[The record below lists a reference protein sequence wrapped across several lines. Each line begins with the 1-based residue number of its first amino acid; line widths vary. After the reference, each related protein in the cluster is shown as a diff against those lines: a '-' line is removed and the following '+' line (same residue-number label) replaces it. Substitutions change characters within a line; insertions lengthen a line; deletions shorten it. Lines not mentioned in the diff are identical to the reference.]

1 MKSFEFHTLRDHADI
16 LAVVV
21 LIAALCTPLSVV
33 TTRVLSAAHL
43 APRVQLATYS
53 TWVVQ

>member
-1 MKSFEFHTLRDHADI
+1 MKLFEFHTLRDHADI

-43 APRVQLATYS
+43 APRVQVATYS
-53 TWVVQ
+53 AWVVQ